1 MKPTS
6 LSNFIKNKRKEL
18 GMSQRDLAKA
28 SGISKAY
35 VCVLEQGGNPSWN
48 TIVKVLQALGFEVLI
63 KKAV

>member
-6 LSNFIKNKRKEL
+6 LSDFIKNKRKEL

-63 KKAV
+63 KKL

>member
-1 MKPTS
+1 MKPS
-6 LSNFIKNKRKEL
+6 RLSDFIKNKRKEL

-28 SGISKAY
+28 SDISKAY

-63 KKAV
+63 KKL

>member
-1 MKPTS
+1 MKPSS
-6 LSNFIKNKRKEL
+6 LSDFIKNKRKEL

-28 SGISKAY
+28 SGISKGY

>member
-1 MKPTS
+1 MKPS
-6 LSNFIKNKRKEL
+6 RLSVFIKNKRKEL

>member
-1 MKPTS
+1 MKPS
-6 LSNFIKNKRKEL
+6 RLSDFIKNKRKEL

-48 TIVKVLQALGFEVLI
+48 TIVKVVQAVGLEVLI
-63 KKAV
+63 KTAV

>member
-1 MKPTS
+1 
-6 LSNFIKNKRKEL
+6 
-18 GMSQRDLAKA
+18 MSQRELAKA

>member
-1 MKPTS
+1 MKPS
-6 LSNFIKNKRKEL
+6 RLSDFIKNKRKEL

>member
-1 MKPTS
+1 MKPS
-6 LSNFIKNKRKEL
+6 RLSVFIKNKRKEL

-28 SGISKAY
+28 IGISKAY

>member
-1 MKPTS
+1 MKPSS
-6 LSNFIKNKRKEL
+6 LSDFIKNKRKEL

>member
-1 MKPTS
+1 MKPS
-6 LSNFIKNKRKEL
+6 RLSDFIKNKRKEL

-63 KKAV
+63 KKL

>member
-6 LSNFIKNKRKEL
+6 LSDFIKNKRKEL